1 MSRTDVGRIV
11 LAATP
16 IGDPSDASARL
27 VSLLASADVIAAEDT
42 RRLQRLASDLGVSV
56 SGRVVSFFEGNESSR
71 VDELIAAAQN
81 GKLVLVVTD
90 AGMPSVSDPGFR
102 IVDAAVAND
111 VPVTVAPG
119 PSATL
124 TALALSGL
132 AVDRFCFEGF
142 LPRKAGERASRL
154 AALRE
159 ETRTMIFFEAP
170 HRIIESLAAM
180 NEAFGPDRLASVS
193 RELTKTYEETRRG
206 TLAELTEWATGDVR
220 GELTIVVAGANSV
233 ELAAAR
239 GLSDSASWV
248 LRVAE
253 LVTSGVDSKDA
264 IAQVAKEAGVPKR
277 EVYDAVVAAKGNGSG
292 ADAPQ

>member
-1 MSRTDVGRIV
+1 MSRTDVGQIV

-16 IGDPSDASARL
+16 IGDPTDASARL
-27 VSLLASADVIAAEDT
+27 VSLLATADVIAAEDT
-42 RRLQRLASDLGVSV
+42 RRLQRLAAELGVSV
-56 SGRVVSFFEGNESSR
+56 SGRVVSFFEGNESAR
-71 VDELIAAAQN
+71 VNELIAAANAGQ
-81 GKLVLVVTD
+81 LVLVVTD

-102 IVDAAVAND
+102 IVDAAV
-111 VPVTVAPG
+111 VHGLPITVAPG

-154 AALRE
+154 EDLRE
-159 ETRTMIFFEAP
+159 ESRTMIFFEAP

-180 NEAFGPDRLASVS
+180 AEAFGAQRLASVS

-220 GELTIVVAGANSV
+220 GELTIVVAGANPA
-233 ELAAAR
+233 ELAQVR
-239 GLSDSASWV
+239 GLEDADAWV
-248 LRVAE
+248 ARVGE
-253 LVTSGVDSKDA
+253 LVESGVDSKEA
-264 IAQVAKEAGVPKR
+264 VAQVAKAAGVPKR
-277 EVYDAVVAAKGNGSG
+277 EVYDAVVAAKS
-292 ADAPQ
+292 AQ